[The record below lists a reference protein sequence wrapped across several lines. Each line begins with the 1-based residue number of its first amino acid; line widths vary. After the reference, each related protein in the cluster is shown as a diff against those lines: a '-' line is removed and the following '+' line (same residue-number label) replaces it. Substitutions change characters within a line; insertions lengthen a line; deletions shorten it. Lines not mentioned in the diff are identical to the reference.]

1 MEELAVTWIKQMIN
15 DDDADT
21 MPMLEKVRFFRGV
34 LKMEGT
40 NLRAVMGDRDIIKW
54 VVENANEIWRASDQ
68 LDEEIENGI

>member
-15 DDDADT
+15 DDDTDT